1 MRTLLVWLAGGLSL
15 VGSSQAALASGW
27 NMPVGVTDLSRE
39 IYNLHMAIFWICV
52 VIGVLVFGVMFY
64 SLIRYRHSKGAKAAN
79 FHENTTV
86 EVIWTAVPL
95 LILVGMAIPAT
106 ATLQKIYDPSDAELD
121 VMVTGQQW
129 RWRYEYLGED
139 VAFNSNLATPRAQ
152 IRGDEVRGEN
162 YLLEVDEPLVLPI
175 NRKVRFLF
183 TSDDVIHAWWV
194 PDFAV
199 KQDTIPGFISEN
211 WVRIN
216 EPGIYRGQCAELCG
230 VDHAFMPIVVH
241 AMEEDDFEAWLAERQ
256 EMAAEEALGVDRDW
270 EMDELMERGEAVYGS
285 ICASCHQVEGQ
296 GSPPAFPALAG
307 NEQMLGDIDWH
318 KDVIINGVSGTAMPS
333 FRTTLNPVELAAVIT
348 YTRNA
353 WGNDTGDA
361 VQPAE
366 IAERLER

>member
-1 MRTLLVWLAGGLSL
+1 MRTLLVWSAGVLTLAGLSQ
-15 VGSSQAALASGW
+15 VALANGW
-27 NMPVGVTDLSRE
+27 NMPVGVTDLSRD
-39 IYNLHMAIFWICV
+39 IYGLHMTIFWISV
-52 VIGVLVFGVMFY
+52 IIGVAVFGVMFY
-64 SLIRYRHSKGAKAAN
+64 SLFRYRHSKGAKASN

-95 LILVGMAIPAT
+95 LILIGMAVPAT
-106 ATLQKIYDPSDAELD
+106 ATLKQIYDPSGAELD

-152 IRGDEVRGEN
+152 IRGEEERGEN

-183 TSDDVIHAWWV
+183 TSDDVLHAWWV
-194 PDFAV
+194 PELAV
-199 KQDTIPGFISEN
+199 KQDTVPGFVTEN

-230 VDHAFMPIVVH
+230 VDHGFMPVVVH
-241 AMEEDDFEAWLAERQ
+241 AMEEDDFDTWLAERQ
-256 EMAAEEALGVDRDW
+256 EMASEEAMGVDREW

-285 ICASCHQVEGQ
+285 ICVSCHQSEGQ
-296 GSPPAFPALAG
+296 GTPPAFPALAG
-307 NEQMLGDIDWH
+307 NEELLADIEWH
-318 KDVIINGVSGTAMPS
+318 KDTILNGVSGTAMAA
-333 FRTTLNPVELAAVIT
+333 FRSTLNPVELAAVIT

-353 WGNDTGDA
+353 WGNESGDV

-366 IAERLER
+366 IAEQLQ

>member
-27 NMPVGVTDLSRE
+27 NMPVGVTDISRE
-39 IYNLHMAIFWICV
+39 IYALHMTIFWICV
-52 VIGVLVFGVMFY
+52 VIGLIVFGVMFY
-64 SLIRYRHSKGAKAAN
+64 SLFKFRRSRGAKAAH

-86 EVIWTAVPL
+86 EVIWTAIPL
-95 LILVGMAIPAT
+95 LILIGMAVPAT
-106 ATLQKIYDPSDAELD
+106 ATLKKMYDTSDAELD

-139 VAFNSNLATPRAQ
+139 VAFNSNLSTPRAQ
-152 IRGDEVRGEN
+152 IRGDEPFGEH

-183 TSDDVIHAWWV
+183 TADDVIHSWWV

-199 KQDTIPGFISEN
+199 KQDTIPGFINEN

-230 VDHAFMPIVVH
+230 MDHAFMPIVVH
-241 AMEEDDFEAWLAERQ
+241 AMEEEDFDAWLAERK
-256 EMAAEEALGVDRDW
+256 AAATDEALGVDREW
-270 EMDELMERGEAVYGS
+270 EKDELMARGEHVYAS
-285 ICASCHQVEGQ
+285 ICASCHQAEGQ
-296 GSPPAFPALAG
+296 GVPPTFPALAG
-307 NEQMLGDIDWH
+307 NQKLIDDPGWHLDITL
-318 KDVIINGVSGTAMPS
+318 NGVSGTAMPA
-333 FRTTLNPVELAAVIT
+333 FRSTLNPVELAAVIT

-353 WGNDTGDA
+353 WGNDTGGQ
-361 VQPAE
+361 VQPSDIVA
-366 IAERLER
+366 RLER